1 MQNIILTIAIYAIP
15 AILAITLHEAAHGFA
30 AKQLGDPTA
39 YMLGRVTLNPI
50 AHVDPIG
57 TVLIPGMLLVG
68 SLISVASGVLFG
80 WAKPVPVNFSRLRNP
95 KRDMILVALAGPGS
109 NLLQAILWVLVIR
122 FLVTALPDGLTQ
134 QILFETASAGV
145 NVNLMLMAFNLIPI
159 LPLDGGRIL
168 EGLLPYRLAAPYAQL
183 ERYGMIIMI
192 VLIASGLLNI
202 FISPFLH
209 LGGWIVE
216 LFL

>member
-68 SLISVASGVLFG
+68 SLISGASGVLFG

-109 NLLQAILWVLVIR
+109 NLLQAILWVLAIR

-168 EGLLPYRLAAPYAQL
+168 EGLLPYRLAASYAQL

>member
-15 AILAITLHEAAHGFA
+15 AILAITLHEAAHGYA

-50 AHVDPIG
+50 RHIDPVG
-57 TVLIPGMLLVG
+57 TVLIPGLLLLG
-68 SLISVASGVLFG
+68 SLISGAGGILFG
-80 WAKPVPVNFSRLRNP
+80 WAKPVPVNFGRLRNP
-95 KRDMILVALAGPGS
+95 KTDMVLVALAGPAS
-109 NLLQAILWVLVIR
+109 NLLQSIVWVLLIR
-122 FLVTALPDGLTQ
+122 FLVVPMPEGLAQ
-134 QILFETASAGV
+134 QVFFETASAGV
-145 NVNLMLMAFNLIPI
+145 SVNLMLMAFNLIPI

-168 EGLLPYRLAAPYAQL
+168 EGLLPYRLAASYAQL

-192 VLIASGLLNI
+192 ILIASGLLNV
-202 FISPFLH
+202 FITPFLR
-209 LGGWIVE
+209 LGSWILE

>member
-68 SLISVASGVLFG
+68 SLISGASGVLFG

>member
-1 MQNIILTIAIYAIP
+1 
-15 AILAITLHEAAHGFA
+15 
-30 AKQLGDPTA
+30 
-39 YMLGRVTLNPI
+39 
-50 AHVDPIG
+50 
-57 TVLIPGMLLVG
+57 
-68 SLISVASGVLFG
+68 
-80 WAKPVPVNFSRLRNP
+80 
-95 KRDMILVALAGPGS
+95 MILVALAGPGS

-192 VLIASGLLNI
+192 VLIASGLPNI

>member
-68 SLISVASGVLFG
+68 SLISGASGVLFG

-109 NLLQAILWVLVIR
+109 NLLQGILWVLVIR

-168 EGLLPYRLAAPYAQL
+168 EGLLPYRLAASYAQL

>member
-15 AILAITLHEAAHGFA
+15 AILAITLHEAAHGYA

-50 AHVDPIG
+50 RHIDPVG
-57 TVLIPGMLLVG
+57 TVLIPGLLLLG
-68 SLISVASGVLFG
+68 SLISGASGILFG
-80 WAKPVPVNFSRLRNP
+80 WAKPVPVNFGRLRNP
-95 KRDMILVALAGPGS
+95 KTDMVLVALAGPAS
-109 NLLQAILWVLVIR
+109 NLLQAIVWVLLIR
-122 FLVTALPDGLTQ
+122 FLVVPMPEGLAQ
-134 QILFETASAGV
+134 QVFFETASAGV
-145 NVNLMLMAFNLIPI
+145 SVNLMLMAFNLIPI

-168 EGLLPYRLAAPYAQL
+168 EGLLPYRLAASYAQL

-192 VLIASGLLNI
+192 ILIASGLLNV
-202 FISPFLH
+202 FITPFLR
-209 LGGWIVE
+209 LGSWILE

>member
-1 MQNIILTIAIYAIP
+1 MQNIILTISIYAIP

-68 SLISVASGVLFG
+68 SLISGASGVLFG

-168 EGLLPYRLAAPYAQL
+168 EGLLPYRLAASYAQL

>member
-68 SLISVASGVLFG
+68 SLISGASGVLFG

-168 EGLLPYRLAAPYAQL
+168 EGLLPYRLAASYAQL